1 MNLRLSKYRLSL
13 RWFMGILSKTM
24 ALIFLSVLLCTWSL
38 FVQASGKSK
47 VCHYGKTNIAD
58 MVLIYYGGVHR
69 SMEWSKDQFLPYVV
83 YQNQKGKKNWLF
95 DGFLFTEFLD
105 GKGHHFAHGNASTT
119 LACKPEWEWLMN
131 RQFEK
136 DRAFSALD
144 QCIEEQKKELGKP
157 SFRHKMVAV
166 MPVPMKGQTD
176 WGSLNGRQ
184 LDFGNDLDRI
194 EACKWYVDRFLEQY
208 RKEGY
213 KNFDFEGFYWVSEKD
228 ENFREIL
235 VQVGDY
241 IRSKNLRLFWIP
253 YWTAIGFD
261 NWRTDKFDF
270 AYIQPN
276 YFFKNEVPLER
287 LDATCAYAKG
297 RGMGL
302 EMEFDD
308 RALADASDPKRE
320 RLIGYI
326 EAFRNNDVFKEAS
339 IAYYEGGGTIYKMS
353 QSKNPL
359 DREMLDRL
367 AQLIIQRKKIRWSQK
382 NSVR

>member
-1 MNLRLSKYRLSL
+1 MKQLSL
-13 RWFMGILSKTM
+13 ILVLTFLIATGNLSLGI
-24 ALIFLSVLLCTWSL
+24 
-38 FVQASGKSK
+38 GKSK
-47 VCHYGKTNIAD
+47 DSQYGKTNIAD
-58 MVLIYYGGVHR
+58 MVLIYHGALTR
-69 SMEWSKDQFLPYVV
+69 PLEWNKDQFLPYVV
-83 YQNQKGKKNWLF
+83 HQDQQGKKNWLF
-95 DGFLFTEFLD
+95 DGFLFIEFLD
-105 GKGHHFAHGNASTT
+105 GKGHYFAHGKAPST
-119 LACKPEWEWLMN
+119 LACKPEWEWLMS

-136 DRAFSALD
+136 DKAFSALD

-166 MPVPMKGQTD
+166 MPVPMKDQTD
-176 WGSLNGRQ
+176 WGSLNNRP
-184 LDFGNDLDRI
+184 LNFSNDQDRI

-208 RKEGY
+208 QKEGY

-261 NWRTDKFDF
+261 NFRTDKFDF

-276 YFFKNEVPLER
+276 YFFKNEVPYER
-287 LDATCAYAKG
+287 LDATCAYARG

-308 RALADASDPKRE
+308 RALADSSDPKRE

-326 EAFRNNDVFKEAS
+326 EAFKNNGVFKEAS
-339 IAYYEGGGTIYKMS
+339 IAYYEGGGTIYRMA

-359 DREMLDRL
+359 DHEMLDRL
-367 AQLIIQRKKIRWSQK
+367 AKIIIQRKKLFK
-382 NSVR
+382 